1 MTGVLIKRT
10 LDTDNT
16 DVTRQGEDCPLQ
28 AKERSLKQI
37 FPSQPSE
44 PTLPTPSSQFWPSEL
59 RHNKCLLFKPP
70 VWILCFGSS
79 SRLTYTP
86 RQGDLLYLLA
96 PLLLALIDV
105 EGQKDTTKKGDI
117 AVYLSLQPCLLTPR
131 LEYIQ
136 ELRQEG
142 VLGQSFPSPLPPGPH
157 IFSSCEQYVSE
168 EFLPVNNFTY

>member
-1 MTGVLIKRT
+1 M
-10 LDTDNT
+10 
-16 DVTRQGEDCPLQ
+16 TRQGENCPLQ

-44 PTLPTPSSQFWPSEL
+44 QTLPIPSSQFWPPEL
-59 RHNKCLLFKPP
+59 RHNKCPLFKPP

-79 SRLTYTP
+79 RRLTHTP
-86 RQGDLLYLLA
+86 QQEDLLYLLA
-96 PLLLALIDV
+96 PLLLASIDV

-136 ELRQEG
+136 VLRQEDI
-142 VLGQSFPSPLPPGPH
+142 LGQSFPSPLPPGPR
-157 IFSSCEQYVSE
+157 IFSSCEQYVSG
-168 EFLPVNNFTY
+168 EFLSVNNFTY